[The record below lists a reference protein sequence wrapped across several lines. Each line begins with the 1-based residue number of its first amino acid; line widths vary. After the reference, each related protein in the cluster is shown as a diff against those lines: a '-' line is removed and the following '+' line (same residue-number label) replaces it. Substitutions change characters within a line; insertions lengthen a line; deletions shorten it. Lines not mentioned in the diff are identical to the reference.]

1 MAVRDFKYWIKQL
14 HLINDKI
21 DGLEGQKKA
30 ILRILV
36 DRNVEIIDDSDYL
49 DAALSH
55 SADRDFT

>member
-36 DRNVEIIDDSDYL
+36 DRNVEIVDDSDYL

>member
-49 DAALSH
+49 APSDGDS
-55 SADRDFT
+55 SDRDFT

>member
-36 DRNVEIIDDSDYL
+36 DRNVEIVDDSDYL
-49 DAALSH
+49 DPAISP

>member
-36 DRNVEIIDDSDYL
+36 DRNVEIVDDSDYL
-49 DAALSH
+49 APVNRD

>member
-1 MAVRDFKYWIKQL
+1 MAVRNFKYWIKQL

>member
-36 DRNVEIIDDSDYL
+36 DRNVEIVDDYDYL
-49 DAALSH
+49 DPAISP

>member
-36 DRNVEIIDDSDYL
+36 DRNVEIVDDSDYL
-49 DAALSH
+49 APADGD

>member
-1 MAVRDFKYWIKQL
+1 MAVKDFKYWIKQL